1 MADVNVAPRVGLIA
15 GAIDAQPGAEIVLA
29 VTSGVYAFDAASG
42 LSTWIVKPSGPQ
54 VYTDVVHWGTG
65 NDCRLGVM
73 TQSQP
78 LRLLSCVDRTP
89 LGSLTLPPGTTK
101 VAPLDPQGTVLAA
114 IAAGDLW
121 VARNGGAFQPELTG
135 LGDGLALSWPWAVR
149 SAPGAISMLL
159 GSTLQLLRADL
170 LNDALFASGFE
181 PLP

>member
-1 MADVNVAPRVGLIA
+1 
-15 GAIDAQPGAEIVLA
+15 
-29 VTSGVYAFDAASG
+29 
-42 LSTWIVKPSGPQ
+42 
-54 VYTDVVHWGTG
+54 
-65 NDCRLGVM
+65 
-73 TQSQP
+73 
-78 LRLLSCVDRTP
+78 
-89 LGSLTLPPGTTK
+89 
-101 VAPLDPQGTVLAA
+101 VLAA

-135 LGDGLALSWPWAVR
+135 LGEGLALSWPWAVR